1 MNEDRLIEREYKHF
15 IDIYSGADDT
25 KLKIAN
31 DLFWKAAFLKVQLYA
46 LEDKIKRTGAVEYSN
61 KGNSRVSLS
70 YKTYL
75 QSISVYQSL
84 LKTIDKIMGSGE
96 DDDTDEFDD
105 FILKAAETRWTTYWN
120 IMKKSKVETSSLVRN
135 LKKYLMVLF

>member
-1 MNEDRLIEREYKHF
+1 MNEDRLIEREYRYF
-15 IDIYSGADDT
+15 IDIYSGADET

>member
-1 MNEDRLIEREYKHF
+1 MNEDRLIEKEYHHF
-15 IDIYSGADDT
+15 IDIYSNADET

-46 LEDKIKRTGAVEYSN
+46 LEN

-75 QSISVYQSL
+75 QTISVYQSL
-84 LKTIDKIMGSGE
+84 LKTIDKIMGNGNE
-96 DDDTDEFDD
+96 DDTDEFDD
-105 FILKAAETRWTTYWN
+105 FVLKAAEIR
-120 IMKKSKVETSSLVRN
+120 
-135 LKKYLMVLF
+135 

>member
-1 MNEDRLIEREYKHF
+1 MNEDRLIEREYRYF
-15 IDIYSGADDT
+15 IDIYSGADET

-105 FILKAAETRWTTYWN
+105 FILKAAETRWTTYWS
-120 IMKKSKVETSSLVRN
+120 IMKK
-135 LKKYLMVLF
+135 

>member
-1 MNEDRLIEREYKHF
+1 MNEDRLIQREYSHF
-15 IDIYSGADDT
+15 IDIYSGADEA

-31 DLFWKAAFLKVQLYA
+31 DLFWKEAFLKVQLYA

-61 KGNSRVSLS
+61 KGNSRVPLS

-96 DDDTDEFDD
+96 EDDTDEFDD
-105 FILKAAETRWTTYWN
+105 FILKAAETR
-120 IMKKSKVETSSLVRN
+120 
-135 LKKYLMVLF
+135 

>member
-15 IDIYSGADDT
+15 IDIYSGADET

-84 LKTIDKIMGSGE
+84 LKTIDTIMGSGE

-105 FILKAAETRWTTYWN
+105 FILKAAETRWTT
-120 IMKKSKVETSSLVRN
+120 
-135 LKKYLMVLF
+135 

>member
-1 MNEDRLIEREYKHF
+1 MNEDRLIEREYRYF
-15 IDIYSGADDT
+15 IDIYSGADET

-31 DLFWKAAFLKVQLYA
+31 DLFWKVAFLKVQLYA

-84 LKTIDKIMGSGE
+84 LKTIDKIMGSGN

-105 FILKAAETRWTTYWN
+105 FILKAAETR
-120 IMKKSKVETSSLVRN
+120 
-135 LKKYLMVLF
+135 